1 MCFELYLRLA
11 ALFEVTKAVTAAQGR
26 VCVNFAGC
34 WQQSCCGDVPL
45 LLRSWLSQSPLADVG
60 EGHRWGNE

>member
-34 WQQSCCGDVPL
+34 WQQSCCGGCAAACKILAVPESSS
-45 LLRSWLSQSPLADVG
+45 RCGRRTQMG
-60 EGHRWGNE
+60 